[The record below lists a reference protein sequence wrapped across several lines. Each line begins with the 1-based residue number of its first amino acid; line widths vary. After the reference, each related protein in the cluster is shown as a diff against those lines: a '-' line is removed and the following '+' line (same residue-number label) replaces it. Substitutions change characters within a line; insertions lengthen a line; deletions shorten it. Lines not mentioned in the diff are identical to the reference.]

1 MWGLQEIRKGRKK
14 TGINENC
21 SPQTKR
27 DGGVSAGKPGEGGGS
42 GGAQGH
48 TAATWL
54 LVHEDATFACSLRPA
69 DLSVG
74 GRQRAAVWSRRDA
87 LTPSH
92 LWLRGQELLL

>member
-1 MWGLQEIRKGRKK
+1 MKTVHHRQKGMEVCQQVNR
-14 TGINENC
+14 G
-21 SPQTKR
+21 R
-27 DGGVSAGKPGEGGGS
+27 WVGGGS

-74 GRQRAAVWSRRDA
+74 GRQRAAVWSRSDA